1 MPIEVRRPA
10 LRRWISRIL
19 LVAPIVILSLIVRQ
33 WAYVTTYRLYL
44 DARDGSPEQSAAAQ
58 QFDID
63 RRHVVPR
70 IVTRGADRLAFT
82 SRVGQASAIHV
93 ELRPAA
99 PVAYAIEWRD
109 GAATR
114 TLASGSADAVTAIVC
129 AFPTGTGTV
138 ELTADGPVTWVDPR
152 IVRNMRIGRHLL
164 WLGLFIA
171 GSLVWHRQGMDQ
183 EGPSHGWTRVAYFK
197 AATISASMLTALLIS
212 EVALRAVG
220 EHLSSGIAAKRHDLG
235 EVTLDPRWE
244 DSPRF
249 GRRLQRRLN
258 EISEWRY
265 GDIVRMG
272 FIPPAVAPGLL
283 HWFRLVTD
291 AEGFRNLATR
301 ERFDIAALGDSF
313 TDAMTMA
320 VEATWPSQL
329 ERRLGVTVQNYGT
342 AGFGPQQELLVLKD
356 YIAAHQPARVVL
368 AFFAGN
374 DMFDAEAFDV
384 FQRSGGRRARA
395 APGWRIKDVFTRA
408 DTWYVVSALTAATA
422 WLGQAQP
429 PAHAQGVQMHQPP
442 RAAAGG
448 AVPQFDRGMFA
459 VQVNERTLRWA
470 FMPPYLNTLNFSE
483 DELRNRAGWTLTQA
497 ALFDMQRA
505 THDFGGE
512 FVVMFLPFKS
522 QVYWPV
528 LERAMAPDALRPAL
542 RFYLDGNGRDLDLGA
557 MRRNRLAQNHL
568 MREFCE
574 RAHIPFVD
582 TTDALSAR
590 VASGENVYYPDESHL
605 NETGQAIVAE
615 TLAAFL
621 RARQESG
628 RVKPSRA
635 PVPSDN

>member
-1 MPIEVRRPA
+1 MPTELRRPA

-19 LVAPIVILSLIVRQ
+19 VIAPIVIISLIVRQ

-44 DARDGSPEQSAAAQ
+44 DARSGSPEQSAAAQ

-70 IVTRGADRLAFT
+70 IVTRGADRLAFA
-82 SRVGQASAIHV
+82 SRVGQPSAIHV
-93 ELRPAA
+93 ELRPVA

-109 GAATR
+109 GAETR
-114 TLASGSADAVTAIVC
+114 TLAAGRADAVRTIVC

-152 IVRNMRIGRHLL
+152 IVRPMRIGRHLL

-171 GSLVWHRQGMDQ
+171 CSLVWQRRGVDRD
-183 EGPSHGWTRVAYFK
+183 GRSHGWTRVAYFK
-197 AATISASMLTALLIS
+197 AASISAGVLTALLIS

-220 EHLSSGIAAKRHDLG
+220 ERLSSGIAAERHDLG
-235 EVTLDPRWE
+235 EVTFDPRWE

-249 GRRLQRRLN
+249 GRRLRRRVD

-272 FIPPAVAPGLL
+272 FIPPAVAPGIL
-283 HWFRLVTD
+283 HRFRLVTD
-291 AEGFRNLATR
+291 AEGFRNLSAR
-301 ERFDIAALGDSF
+301 ENFDIAALGDSF

-320 VEATWPSQL
+320 VEASWPSQL
-329 ERRLGVTVQNYGT
+329 ERRLGVSVQNYGT

-356 YIAAHQPARVVL
+356 YVAAHQPARVVL

-374 DMFDAEAFDV
+374 DMFDAEAFDE
-384 FQRSGGRRARA
+384 FERSGGRNARA

-408 DTWYVVSALTAATA
+408 DTWYVVSALTAATG
-422 WLGQAQP
+422 WLSQAQP
-429 PAHAQGVQMHQPP
+429 AAHAAAVQRHESSP
-442 RAAAGG
+442 ADAGIP
-448 AVPQFDRGMFA
+448 VSQFDRGMFA
-459 VQVNERTLRWA
+459 VQVNKRTLRWA

-483 DELRNRAGWTLTQA
+483 HELRNRTGWRLTQA
-497 ALFDMQRA
+497 AILEMQRA

-512 FVVMFLPFKS
+512 LVVMFLPFKS
-522 QVYWPV
+522 QVYWPM
-528 LERAMAPDALRPAL
+528 LERALAPNALGRAL
-542 RFYLDGNGRDLDLGA
+542 RFYLDGNGRDLDLDA

-590 VASGENVYYPDESHL
+590 VESGENVYFPDESHL

-615 TLAAFL
+615 TLATFL
-621 RARQESG
+621 RARH
-628 RVKPSRA
+628 
-635 PVPSDN
+635 